1 MAHGQAQVTHS
12 RFPFPRK
19 LVTGCTALL
28 LLFPLG
34 APPSSAAEMDAAGS
48 FETSKAVP
56 NTPPEAASVNIPS
69 SPATPSG
76 PDAGPPT
83 EPALRDTATAP
94 TPHTETQPPAGNG
107 NNGPAPATVEENA
120 GTRDEGGEI
129 PFDDMSPGQ
138 LQDLMK
144 SLYGERGAA
153 MGKGEELAE
162 ENAAKLDEPEEQ
174 DKLEETLETLAIER
188 TASVHAP
195 AATTSATEDKW
206 RPAGI
211 QGIDVSNW
219 QGANVNW
226 QDQYDKGVR
235 FAYAKSTEGT
245 YFKDTTFASNYTRGY
260 RAGIIRGAYHFAI
273 PRVSTGKAQ
282 AEFMLKNGGGWS
294 ADGRTLPPLLDIEH
308 NPYSELYGNMCYNM
322 SAASL
327 VNWIK
332 DFSNTIKARTG
343 RLPAIY
349 TTASWWNKCTGNST
363 AFKNHPLHVAGYPIA
378 GWPATDAPTVPNG
391 WKTWDIWQY
400 SSTGPFI
407 GDSNVWRGSL
417 AQLKSFAKNAS
428 FTSAAR
434 ITKSTTTPGTSRLAG
449 SDRYATA
456 VAISQRSFNP
466 GVDSVFIASGA
477 GYADALA
484 GGPAAAREASPV
496 LFVAKNSVPST
507 VRNEL
512 KRLKPRTIYILGGT
526 GAVSSGV
533 HRSLQRLASVK
544 RIGGADRYET
554 ASALVDQVWGA
565 SRTVYVASGAD
576 YPDALAG
583 GAAAAG
589 QGAPVL
595 MTRPN
600 GLPKA
605 TAATMRR
612 LKPSRVVVLGGT
624 GAVSKKVAGQI
635 ASTLKSVGVNA
646 SQVRYAGSDRYD
658 TAAKVARGEFPATQ
672 WRIMYASGLDY
683 PDALASAPA
692 AAINGAPLLLTRAT
706 CSPPSVANA
715 TAAFASA
722 LASYGASPVRII
734 AGGSGVVTAAA
745 PTRRC

>member
-1 MAHGQAQVTHS
+1 M
-12 RFPFPRK
+12 
-19 LVTGCTALL
+19 
-28 LLFPLG
+28 
-34 APPSSAAEMDAAGS
+34 
-48 FETSKAVP
+48 KA
-56 NTPPEAASVNIPS
+56 
-69 SPATPSG
+69 
-76 PDAGPPT
+76 
-83 EPALRDTATAP
+83 
-94 TPHTETQPPAGNG
+94 
-107 NNGPAPATVEENA
+107 
-120 GTRDEGGEI
+120 
-129 PFDDMSPGQ
+129 
-138 LQDLMK
+138 
-144 SLYGERGAA
+144 LYGERGAA

-162 ENAAKLDEPEEQ
+162 ENAARLDDPGEQQKLDE
-174 DKLEETLETLAIER
+174 TLEALDIER
-188 TASVHAP
+188 TMSVQALTATAP
-195 AATTSATEDKW
+195 APADKW

-219 QGANVNW
+219 QGANINW
-226 QDQYDKGVR
+226 QDQYDKGIR
-235 FAYAKSTEGT
+235 FAYAKSTEGN
-245 YFKDTTFASNYTRGY
+245 YFTDKTFANNYTRGY

-273 PRVSTGKAQ
+273 PRVSTGRAQ

-294 ADGRTLPPLLDIEH
+294 ADGLTLPPLLDIEH
-308 NPYSELYGNMCYNM
+308 NPYSELYGNMCYDM
-322 SAASL
+322 SATSL

-332 DFSNTIKARTG
+332 DFSNTIKAKTG

-363 AFKNHPLHVAGYPIA
+363 AFNNHPLHVAGYPIA
-378 GWPATDAPTVPNG
+378 GWPATDAPTIPNG

-428 FTSAAR
+428 FKSGAR
-434 ITKSTTTPGTSRLAG
+434 ITKSITTPGTSRLAG

-466 GVDSVFIASGA
+466 GVDSAFIASGA

-484 GGPAAAREASPV
+484 GGPAAAHKAGPV
-496 LFVAKNSVPST
+496 LFVSPNGIPSV
-507 VRNEL
+507 VKNEL
-512 KRLKPRTIYILGGT
+512 NRLKPRTIYILGGT

-533 HRSLQRLASVK
+533 KRSLQQIATVK

-554 ASALVDQVWGA
+554 ASNLVDHVWGTA
-565 SRTVYVASGAD
+565 HTIYVASGAD

-583 GAAAAG
+583 GAAAGG

-595 MTRPN
+595 MTMPN
-600 GLPKA
+600 GLPNP
-605 TAATMRR
+605 TAATIKR

-635 ASTLKSVGVNA
+635 ASALKSVGVSA
-646 SQVRYAGSDRYD
+646 SQIRYAGSDRYD

-692 AAINGAPLLLTRAT
+692 AAVNGAPILLTRAT
-706 CSPPSVANA
+706 CSPDTVAKA
-715 TAAFASA
+715 SAAFSGA
-722 LASYGASPVRII
+722 LSSYGVSPVRII
-734 AGGSGVVTAAA
+734 AGGSGVVTTAA
-745 PTRRC
+745 PTKRC